1 MTRVTFAFL
10 AGLVTAA
17 LLLAFLR
24 LRYLFQRHAVR
35 DGFQLHGYGSQ
46 LG

>member
-17 LLLAFLR
+17 LLLLLAFLR
-24 LRYLFQRHAVR
+24 GL
-35 DGFQLHGYGSQ
+35 SQ
-46 LG
+46 TAIPIPYDETDEAGA